1 MLDSNTVTLIDS
13 LVGPILDVESRELN
27 RKLTRAAEQTAQAG
41 LAGSGLAQTRQI
53 IVHYDHHKE
62 LAAAVWSA
70 MLRVLQVTQL
80 APFPGLPADLKR
92 RFDAYM
98 AVPANRTGSSMV
110 AFDHMSRTKSREAFD
125 GVYTEVRTKYH
136 TEINLYCSGVAAE
149 QRRLDEARTAMDTQQ
164 QRVPEF
170 SDLPMNLRLHVDEI
184 DSFQK
189 VRDVDPG
196 TVADLLEGAYFDR
209 SEDSIQ
215 IAFEEILAVP
225 MHKKD
230 WGGETNDLYT
240 ANVVAKGRRIETA
253 FLLKGNGLKRRKLEI
268 RDCGV
273 NGDQLLR
280 LVNSPARLFV
290 VQFVGNVSE
299 SVISDL
305 DGKVGGLQAQGK
317 EAWYCIID
325 GQDTARLLRA
335 YGKA

>member
-1 MLDSNTVTLIDS
+1 MLDSNTATLMDS
-13 LVGPILDVESRELN
+13 LVGPILDSESRELN
-27 RKLTRAAEQTAQAG
+27 RKLTRVAEQTSQAG
-41 LAGSGLAQTRQI
+41 LAGSGLTQTRRI

-70 MLRVLQVTQL
+70 MLRVLQAAQL
-80 APFPGLPADLKR
+80 APYPGLPAHLKR
-92 RFDAYM
+92 RLDAYM
-98 AVPANRTGSSMV
+98 TAPADRTRSSMV

-125 GVYTEVRTKYH
+125 GVCSEIRTKYH
-136 TEINLYCSGVAAE
+136 TEIDLYCSGVAAE
-149 QRRLDEARTAMDTQQ
+149 QRRLEEARTAMATWRP
-164 QRVPEF
+164 RVPGF
-170 SDLPMNLRLHVDEI
+170 SGLPMILRLHVDEI
-184 DSFQK
+184 ESFQK
-189 VRDVDPG
+189 VREVSPQ
-196 TVADLLEGAYFDR
+196 TVADLLEGGYFDR

-240 ANVVAKGRRIETA
+240 ANVVAKGHRIETA

-268 RDCGV
+268 RDCGM
-273 NGDQLLR
+273 NGDQLVR

-305 DGKVGGLQAQGK
+305 EGKVVGLQAQGK
-317 EAWYCIID
+317 QACYCIID